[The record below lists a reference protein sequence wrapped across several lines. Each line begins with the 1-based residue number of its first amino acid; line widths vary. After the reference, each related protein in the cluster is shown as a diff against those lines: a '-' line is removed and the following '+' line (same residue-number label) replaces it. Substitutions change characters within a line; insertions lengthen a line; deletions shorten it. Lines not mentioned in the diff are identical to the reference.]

1 MSSSKPPPPPRSD
14 RPPSFNKE
22 RDEFI
27 ETFFNKG
34 ARFTQE
40 LLREN
45 EALNQQI
52 AELENDNAAMR
63 LQIKSDQAIRELLT
77 KIEQLETEKAQL
89 VSEFREVEAKSSA
102 VEMTY
107 SEVENELA
115 NLASL
120 YVASRQL
127 HSTMNVSSAVRQL
140 KEILEQLVGAAT
152 YAVYFLSDDATR
164 LVRIASHGMED
175 DALAHVDLREGPV
188 GKVFTAGASSIA
200 EDGDL
205 TNRGVSNP
213 AACIPLRIAD
223 RVVGVIAIF
232 STLEQK
238 TRFLPVDY
246 EFFKL
251 LSGHAASAIVA
262 ARLFADAD
270 RQVPGIESFLEHGV

>member
-1 MSSSKPPPPPRSD
+1 MSSAPPAPPRSD

-27 ETFFNKG
+27 QTFFNKG

-45 EALNQQI
+45 ELLNQQI
-52 AELENDNAAMR
+52 GELEADNAAMR

-77 KIEQLETEKAQL
+77 KITELEAEKAQL
-89 VSEFREVEAKSSA
+89 LSEVREVEAKSSA

-107 SEVENELA
+107 SEVETELA
-115 NLASL
+115 NLAGL

-127 HSTMNVSSAVRQL
+127 HSTMNVSSAVRQV
-140 KEILEQLVGAAT
+140 KEILEQLVGAKT
-152 YAVYFLSDDATR
+152 YAIFFLSDDATS
-164 LVRIASHGMED
+164 LVRIASRGLD
-175 DALAHVDLREGPV
+175 DSETGRMDLHAGLV
-188 GKVFTAGASSIA
+188 GKVFSTGTSIIA

-205 TNRGVSNP
+205 PSRREADP

-223 RVVGVIAIF
+223 RVVGVIVIVA
-232 STLEQK
+232 TLEQK
-238 TRFLPVDY
+238 ARFLPVDY

>member
-1 MSSSKPPPPPRSD
+1 MSSKPSAPPRSD

-27 ETFFNKG
+27 QTFFSKG

-45 EALNQQI
+45 EILNQQI
-52 AELENDNAAMR
+52 AELESENAAMR

-77 KIEQLETEKAQL
+77 KIQQLEQEKAQL
-89 VSEFREVEAKSSA
+89 VSEVHEVEAKSSA

-107 SEVENELA
+107 TEVETELA

-127 HSTMNVSSAVRQL
+127 HSTMNVSSAVRQV
-140 KEILEQLVGAAT
+140 KEILEQLVGARS
-152 YAVYFLSDDATR
+152 YAIFFLSDDATG
-164 LVRIASHGMED
+164 LVRIASRDLEE
-175 DALAHVDLREGPV
+175 DALPRVDLHTGSI
-188 GKVFTAGASSIA
+188 GKVFSTGTADIA
-200 EDGDL
+200 EDGNL
-205 TNRGVSNP
+205 SKCTTSSP

-223 RVVGVIAIF
+223 RVVGVIAIIA
-232 STLEQK
+232 TLEQK

-270 RQVPGIESFLEHGV
+270 RQVPGIETFLEHGV

>member
-1 MSSSKPPPPPRSD
+1 MSSSPPPSRRSD
-14 RPPSFNKE
+14 RPDSFNKE
-22 RDEFI
+22 RDQFI
-27 ETFFNKG
+27 QTFFKKG

-40 LLREN
+40 LVREN
-45 EALNQQI
+45 ESLHQKLV
-52 AELENDNAAMR
+52 ELENENAAMR
-63 LQIKSDQAIRELLT
+63 LQIKSDQAIRELLS
-77 KIEQLETEKAQL
+77 KIQDLESEKAQL
-89 VSEFREVEAKSSA
+89 LSEVREVQEKTNA

-107 SEVENELA
+107 SEVESELS

-127 HSTMNVSSAVRQL
+127 HSTMTVSSVVRQV
-140 KEILEQLVGAAT
+140 KEILEQLVGAAR
-152 YAVYFLSDDATR
+152 YAIFFLSDDATK
-164 LVRIASHGMED
+164 LVRIASRGLEEE
-175 DALAHVDLREGPV
+175 AYAHVSLHEGQV
-188 GKVFTAGASSIA
+188 GKVFTDGTSKVA

-205 TNRGVSNP
+205 PERTFANP

-223 RVVGVIAIF
+223 RVVGVIAIIA
-232 STLEQK
+232 TLEQK